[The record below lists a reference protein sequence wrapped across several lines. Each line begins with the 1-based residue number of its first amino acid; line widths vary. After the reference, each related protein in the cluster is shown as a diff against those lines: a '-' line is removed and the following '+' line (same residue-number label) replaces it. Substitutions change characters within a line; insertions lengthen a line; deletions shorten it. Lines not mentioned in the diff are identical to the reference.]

1 MVVENLM
8 LKNFITVRPDTPVLT
23 AGAVML
29 AHHVHQLPVLE
40 NSNFVF
46 RKPVFLEKKCIY
58 FLLIYF

>member
-1 MVVENLM
+1 M

-40 NSNFVF
+40 NSKLVGIVSWEQIYHRIFEKNFF
-46 RKPVFLEKKCIY
+46 EID
-58 FLLIYF
+58 